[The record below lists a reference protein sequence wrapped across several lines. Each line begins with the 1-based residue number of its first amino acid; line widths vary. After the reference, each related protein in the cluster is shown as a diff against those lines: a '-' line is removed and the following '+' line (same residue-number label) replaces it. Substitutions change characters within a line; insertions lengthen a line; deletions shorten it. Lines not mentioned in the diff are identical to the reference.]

1 MAVATE
7 IFHGLRTVMNLSSE
21 CLEPS
26 SPRSP
31 LYSFYQSHSP
41 QNASQTIKN
50 FDQQMN
56 YKYLESSPDQCHLS
70 SSSSSSESFR
80 SISPNSDFSTE
91 QEFIRK
97 NVSNSGNDS
106 RHLHGVLRS
115 SESLIF
121 DDVFQ
126 YAKHNQRKFEN
137 YSTAVTKNTIFNE
150 TEAKDKLIV
159 DNYVRTRQRK
169 IKKNKGVEKK
179 NEGKFYEFDDENTNS
194 STNSYEEEREF
205 ADEYD
210 EEFFKKSGRKKSSQK
225 LISPSILKKRR
236 LAANAR
242 ERRRMENLNK
252 AFDRLRTHLPS
263 LGSDRQLSKYET
275 LQMAQT
281 YISALC
287 DLLQ

>member
-31 LYSFYQSHSP
+31 LYSFYQTHSP

-70 SSSSSSESFR
+70 SSSSESFR

-91 QEFIRK
+91 QEFTRK
-97 NVSNSGNDS
+97 NLSNSGNDS
-106 RHLHGVLRS
+106 RHYGVLRS

-169 IKKNKGVEKK
+169 IKKNKG
-179 NEGKFYEFDDENTNS
+179 KFYEFDDENTNS
-194 STNSYEEEREF
+194 STNSYGEEEREF

-210 EEFFKKSGRKKSSQK
+210 EEFFKKSGRKKNSQK